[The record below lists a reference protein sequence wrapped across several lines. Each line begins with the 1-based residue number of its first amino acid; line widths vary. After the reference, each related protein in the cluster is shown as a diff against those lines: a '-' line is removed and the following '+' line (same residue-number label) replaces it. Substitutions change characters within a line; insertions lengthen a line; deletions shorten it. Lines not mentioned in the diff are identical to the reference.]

1 VRLLV
6 LLYMIPLVLILAAG
20 GWMVFRYAPSA
31 TAGHRIDHQR
41 PGFVTRLQIVFG
53 RVSGAVLV
61 LAAGSGVIIAI
72 CWPVG
77 YGARKFDVQ
86 DHQIYNWVLLRS
98 NTHWL
103 HSAMSTL
110 TKMSNNRESQVVAG
124 AAIVLLTLGWL
135 RYRRG
140 LAVLVPAVLIM
151 TAYELE
157 HQLQHTLKLLAHR
170 TGPVP
175 ADLGSF
181 PSGGVARLISIYG
194 LIFYL
199 VLRRLNKTRS
209 KWAVAGWTILAA
221 ATYTEAYSR
230 LYLGKH
236 WISDIFGGLVFG
248 AILLTVLIAATQMLD
263 RPAPDLHVSGVPEVS
278 GASVAAD
285 SFRFAGSAAPAALRD
300 EPDPVLPTGEPSSP
314 AR

>member
-1 VRLLV
+1 MSLLV
-6 LLYMIPLVLILAAG
+6 LLYVIPLLLILAAG
-20 GWMVFRYAPSA
+20 GWLVVRYRPNAA
-31 TAGHRIDHQR
+31 AGHRFDSQR
-41 PGFVTRLQIVFG
+41 LGFVPRLQSVFG

-61 LAAGSGVIIAI
+61 LAAGTGVIIAI

-77 YGARKFDVQ
+77 YGARKFDAQ
-86 DHQIYNWVLLRS
+86 DHKVYNWVLLHA

-103 HSAMSTL
+103 HSAMRTL

-124 AAIVLLTLGWL
+124 AAMVLLTLWWL

-140 LAVLVPAVLIM
+140 LAILAPAVLII

-199 VLRRLNKTRS
+199 VLRRLNLTRS
-209 KWAVAGWTILAA
+209 RWAVAGWTILAA

-248 AILLTVLIAATQMLD
+248 AILLAVLIAATQMLD
-263 RPAPDLHVSGVPEVS
+263 RPERGPHGSGRPEVP
-278 GASVAAD
+278 GASQVAD
-285 SFRFAGSAAPAALRD
+285 GRALA
-300 EPDPVLPTGEPSSP
+300 PSSRGTD
-314 AR
+314 AG